1 MHDFSFESEEQMFW
15 WLIIGSKGGTMRAKI
30 LRSICHKPMNA
41 NQLSEVMKVN
51 YRTAKFHLDVM
62 QKNGLVKSIGP
73 KYGLVYFPTP
83 KCEAHKDLLMK
94 VIEKGSSAVR
104 FMERKK
110 LK

>member
-1 MHDFSFESEEQMFW
+1 MHEFSFESEEQMFW
-15 WLIIGSKGGTMRAKI
+15 WLIIGSKGGITRAKI

-41 NQLSEVMKVN
+41 NQLSEAMNVN

-73 KYGLVYFPTP
+73 KYGLVYFPTA
-83 KCEAHKDLLMK
+83 KCVAHKELLMK
-94 VIEKGSSAVR
+94 VIEKGSSSVR